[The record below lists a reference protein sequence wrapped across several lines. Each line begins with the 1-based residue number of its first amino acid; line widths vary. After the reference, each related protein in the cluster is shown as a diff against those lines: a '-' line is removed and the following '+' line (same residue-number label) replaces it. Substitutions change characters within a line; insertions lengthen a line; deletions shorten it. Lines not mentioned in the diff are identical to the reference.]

1 MERPDYMIIQLQ
13 LAIRENP
20 SRKGALIAE
29 FAAML
34 DVEPKTVRG
43 WLKRIV
49 DDSENEAVLH

>member
-1 MERPDYMIIQLQ
+1 MERPDYMMIQLE
-13 LAIRENP
+13 LSIRENP
-20 SRKGALIAE
+20 SREGALIAE

-49 DDSENEAVLH
+49 DDSESETVLH